1 MIQYLTEEEKKNCR
15 SLWEEAFP
23 EDSREFGDYYFQEKI
38 KNNRIL
44 ALTEENEGLR
54 MQEADG
60 RESEVLLGRVE
71 AMLHQNPYRL
81 MVRGQQWKVDY
92 LVGVATRKDKRHRGY
107 MRLLLTCMM
116 AHMRQERMP
125 FCFLMPA
132 DEAIYR
138 PFGFTFIYRQPW
150 FEWKDGTQRLSLQRL
165 VPCEDSSGESCN
177 LAAAAEWMN
186 HWLKKYFEVY
196 AVRDEAYL
204 QQLARE
210 LISENGTLDVF
221 YDQGEIVA
229 MESWWGR
236 EKRERRLLYGD
247 PPYVRRSD
255 EEEKP
260 AIMAR
265 IITPEEMVRV
275 IRLKDLQDRDYEKF
289 KDLSWENKEEGAVT
303 DIPGIYG
310 GRNSAEENFRR
321 RRERNL
327 CILLRLKDPLIAEND
342 GLWLWHLNRDTS
354 WMERSEQS
362 RPADLTLTT
371 EELTAWLFGYQVP
384 EAAGKFAC
392 LIDTLSGVF
401 LDEIV

>member
-1 MIQYLTEEEKKNCR
+1 MIKYLTEKEKKNCR

-44 ALTEENEGLR
+44 ALTEENEGLKI
-54 MQEADG
+54 QEADD
-60 RESEVLLGRVE
+60 RESKVLPGRIE
-71 AMLHQNPYRL
+71 AMLHQNPYCL

-107 MRLLLTCMM
+107 MRRLLICMM

-138 PFGFTFIYRQPW
+138 PFGFTFIFRQPW
-150 FEWKDGTQRLSLQRL
+150 FEWKGGTQRLSLQRL
-165 VPCEDSSGESCN
+165 VPCEGSSGKSCN

-186 HWLKKYFEVY
+186 HWLEKHFEVY

-210 LISENGTLDVF
+210 LISEDGTLDVF
-221 YDQGEIVA
+221 YDQGKIVA

-236 EKRERRLLYGD
+236 GKRERRLLYGEK
-247 PPYVRRSD
+247 PYVGRSE

-275 IRLKDLQDRDYEKF
+275 IRLKDLQDKDYEKF
-289 KDLSWENKEEGAVT
+289 ADLSWDNKEKGAVT
-303 DIPGIYG
+303 DMSENRR
-310 GRNSAEENFRR
+310 GRDSTGENFRKGR
-321 RRERNL
+321 GL
-327 CILLRLKDPLIAEND
+327 CILLRLKDPLIAENN
-342 GLWLWHLNRDTS
+342 GLWLWHLSRDTS

-384 EAAGKFAC
+384 EAAGRFAC
-392 LIDTLSGVF
+392 LIETLSDVF